1 MKLSPTMG
9 LLIQATLASS
19 NNVIINKHLE
29 VLFGLA
35 CKKDKSPLHHAS
47 CQHATWVFLP
57 MDACPMSSL
66 MENIELHTQFHNIF
80 ESGGGATLCSGG
92 SNEPPNFKKKK
103 KFIYFMYNIYFFVS
117 LIL

>member
-35 CKKDKSPLHHAS
+35 CKKDKSPVHHAS

-57 MDACPMSSL
+57 MDACHISSL
-66 MENIELHTQFHNIF
+66 MKNIELHTQFHNIF

-92 SNEPPNFKKKK
+92 SNEPP
-103 KFIYFMYNIYFFVS
+103 YF
-117 LIL
+117 

>member
-57 MDACPMSSL
+57 MDACPISSL

-92 SNEPPNFKKKK
+92 SNEPPNLKKKK
-103 KFIYFMYNIYFFVS
+103 NLFILCIIYIFLLV
-117 LIL
+117 

>member
-35 CKKDKSPLHHAS
+35 CKKDKSPVHHAS